1 MALIYVHEGLA
12 LMKEYMKDIYSFM
25 KANFRIQGKTKI
37 YNYNIQYESITIV
50 KAKFPTTKEKGGKY
64 EL

>member
-1 MALIYVHEGLA
+1 
-12 LMKEYMKDIYSFM
+12 MKEYMKEIYSFM

-37 YNYNIQYESITIV
+37 YNYNIKYESMTIV
-50 KAKFPTTKEKGGKY
+50 KTKFPTTKEEGGKY